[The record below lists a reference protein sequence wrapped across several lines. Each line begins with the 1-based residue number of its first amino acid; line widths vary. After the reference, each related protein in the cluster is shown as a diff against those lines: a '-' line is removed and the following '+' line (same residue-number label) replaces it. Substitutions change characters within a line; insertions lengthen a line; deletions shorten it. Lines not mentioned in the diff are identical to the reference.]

1 MTKQPYTLEKIQ
13 DIEAIDLSVIKEI
26 LRQTRPLPIW
36 TFTWKNLIPEVDEL
50 AFMTTFTF
58 PKLDELKA
66 SLKASGVYSN
76 EQLDRIIAGL
86 ETLPE
91 YRD

>member
-1 MTKQPYTLEKIQ
+1 MTNQPYTLEKIQ

-26 LRQTRPLPIW
+26 LKQLSPLPKW
-36 TFTWKNLIPEVDEL
+36 TFVWKNLMTEVDEL

-58 PKLDELKA
+58 PKLDELRA
-66 SLKASGVYSN
+66 SLKASGVYSD
-76 EQLDRIIAGL
+76 EQLDRIMSGL